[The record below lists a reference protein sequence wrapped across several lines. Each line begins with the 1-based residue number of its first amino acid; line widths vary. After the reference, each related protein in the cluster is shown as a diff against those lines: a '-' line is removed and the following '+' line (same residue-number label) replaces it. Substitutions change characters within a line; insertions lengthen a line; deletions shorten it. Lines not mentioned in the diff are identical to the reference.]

1 LVSRIAERRER
12 ITRQLFTIAH
22 KVRDHVCYAL
32 RRENDTQSDRGIAT
46 NEEQCNGHHRNVL
59 EAIMVMRRIVRFGF
73 LVLTVSSVQAQN
85 KPMVDKV
92 PAIALPGKR
101 TYVHYCISCHGVDA
115 HGNGPA
121 AIVLK
126 TTPPDLTTLAKRHGG
141 KFPYDYVSDVLK
153 FGTRILS
160 HGSSDM
166 PIWGPIFGSLDN
178 YDEVAVR
185 KRIKDLSD
193 YLASLQ
199 QKES

>member
-1 LVSRIAERRER
+1 LSSG
-12 ITRQLFTIAH
+12 H
-22 KVRDHVCYAL
+22 D
-32 RRENDTQSDRGIAT
+32 ENAY
-46 NEEQCNGHHRNVL
+46 
-59 EAIMVMRRIVRFGF
+59 EAIMIMRCIVRFGF
-73 LVLTVSSVQAQN
+73 LVLAVSGAQAQN

-92 PAIALPGKR
+92 PAIALSGKR
-101 TYVHYCISCHGVDA
+101 TYVHYCASCHGLDA
-115 HGNGPA
+115 RGNGPA

-126 TTPPDLTTLAKRHGG
+126 TTPPDLTTLAERHGG

-166 PIWGPIFGSLDN
+166 PIWGPIFGSMDN